1 MQKLSISIVLLLITV
16 ASYSVNAQQ
25 MSRVLTLE
33 DAQKISDAAEAKARE
48 NNWNVVIAVVDAGG
62 HLIAL
67 RRMDGTQTGSVDVA
81 LGKSDTALKFK
92 RATKI
97 FEDAVMQG
105 RVNIM
110 SLPGVVAVE
119 GGLPVKVGDQV
130 IGAIGVSGVKSS
142 EDGIIAAAGLAAF
155 K

>member
-1 MQKLSISIVLLLITV
+1 MQKLSLFIAMLLITV
-16 ASYSVNAQQ
+16 ATYSVNAQQ
-25 MSRVLTLE
+25 MTRVLTLE
-33 DAQKISDAAEAKARE
+33 DAQKISDAAEAKARASD
-48 NNWNVVIAVVDAGG
+48 WNVVIAIVDAGG

-81 LGKSDTALKFK
+81 LRKSDSALKFK
-92 RATKI
+92 RPTKI

-105 RVNIM
+105 RVNIL
-110 SLPGVVAVE
+110 SLPGIVAVE
-119 GGLPVKVGDQV
+119 GGLPIKVGDQV

-142 EDGIIAAAGLAAF
+142 EDGIIAAAGLEAF

>member
-1 MQKLSISIVLLLITV
+1 MQKLSLSILLLLLSMAT
-16 ASYSVNAQQ
+16 YSVNAQQ
-25 MSRVLTLE
+25 MARVLTLE
-33 DAQKISDAAEAKARE
+33 DAQKISDAAEAKARA

-67 RRMDGTQTGSVDVA
+67 RRMDGTQAGSVDVA
-81 LGKSDTALKFK
+81 LRKSDSALKFK
-92 RATKI
+92 RPTKV

-105 RVNIM
+105 RVNIL
-110 SLPGVVAVE
+110 SLPGIVAVE
-119 GGLPVKVGDQV
+119 GGLPIKVGDQV